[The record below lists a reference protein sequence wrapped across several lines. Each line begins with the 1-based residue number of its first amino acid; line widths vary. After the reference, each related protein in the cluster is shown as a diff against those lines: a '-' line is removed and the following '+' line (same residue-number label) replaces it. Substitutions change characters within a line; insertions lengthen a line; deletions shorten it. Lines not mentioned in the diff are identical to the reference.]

1 MEEHV
6 YLTERDV
13 AEIEQSMI
21 KWDPDAQIWHRERRL
36 IADWRE
42 AQAELTRLRGIE
54 AAIRKCPTTIL
65 QHTGIETLI
74 YTTELRDAL
83 EAE

>member
-1 MEEHV
+1 MSEHKW
-6 YLTERDV
+6 LTEELV
-13 AEIEQSMI
+13 AYL
-21 KWDPDAQIWHRERRL
+21 ERNHGYGWGVRHL
-36 IADWRE
+36 IADWRKM
-42 AQAELTRLRGIE
+42 QAELTRLRGIE
-54 AAIRKCPTTIL
+54 TAIRKCPTTIL